1 MIKVFFIA
9 KIKNFNDEYY
19 DYSKRL
25 REKAEAMSGFISIT
39 TEEKDDV
46 EITISSWKTKED
58 VNAWKNDPLHMEVKA
73 KAKEWYHWVKGIH
86 VEAVDDHV
94 KTVDEVIKSMKENN
108 KIDA

>member
-25 REKAEAMSGFISIT
+25 REKAETMPGFIDIT

-58 VNAWKNDPLHMEVKA
+58 GNDWMH
-73 KAKEWYHWVKGIH
+73 
-86 VEAVDDHV
+86 D
-94 KTVDEVIKSMKENN
+94 S
-108 KIDA
+108 